1 MTLATI
7 AVLGATGGQGG
18 AVTAAL
24 LRTGH
29 QVRAMVR
36 DPGSV
41 RAQVLAGAGVSIE
54 EGDLTDTDALAT
66 LFRSTDAAFAVTTPF
81 QDGLDAEKEQGA
93 AVVRAA
99 ERAGLPHLVF
109 SSVAGAD
116 LHTGIPHFETKAHTE
131 RLLAAADVPSTVVAP
146 TYFYENALGLAD
158 EIEAGFLALPL
169 GPETRLQQIARHDL
183 GHVVAE
189 ILADPGAWTGERVE
203 LAYDDPTGP
212 QMAAAIGAATDRE
225 LAYRP
230 TPLEAV
236 READPDMGAMW
247 AFLAEHGYDV
257 DIPALHARF
266 PGVPWTTYADWAESQ
281 RWPDA
286 R

>member
-1 MTLATI
+1 MTI

-41 RAQVLAGAGVSIE
+41 RAQVLAGAGVSLV
-54 EGDLTDTDALAT
+54 EGDLTDVEALTT
-66 LFRSTDAAFAVTTPF
+66 LFRSTRAAFAVTTPF
-81 QDGLDAEKEQGA
+81 QDGLEAEKEQGA

-99 ERAGLPHLVF
+99 ERAGLPHLVL

-116 LHTGIPHFETKAHTE
+116 QHTGVPHFETKAHTE
-131 RLLAAADVPSTVVAP
+131 RLLAVADVPSTVVAP
-146 TYFYENALGLAD
+146 TYFYENALGPGGGIA
-158 EIEAGFLALPL
+158 AGSVALPL
-169 GPETRLQQIARHDL
+169 GPETRLQQVARHDL
-183 GHVVAE
+183 GHVVAA
-189 ILADPGAWTGERVE
+189 IVAAPDAWAGERIE
-203 LAYDDPTGP
+203 LAGDDPTGP
-212 QMAAAIGAATDRE
+212 QMAAAIGAATGRE
-225 LAYRP
+225 LEFRS
-230 TPLEAV
+230 TSLEAV

-247 AFLAEHGYDV
+247 GFLAEHGYDV

-266 PGVPWTTYADWAESQ
+266 PGVPWTTYADWAAAQ
-281 RWPDA
+281 HWPEG

>member
-1 MTLATI
+1 MTI

-18 AVTAAL
+18 AVIAAL

-41 RAQVLAGAGVSIE
+41 RAQVLAGAGVSIV
-54 EGDLTDTDALAT
+54 EGDLTDTEALTT

-81 QDGLDAEKEQGA
+81 PDGIDAEKEQGA
-93 AVVRAA
+93 AIVRAA
-99 ERAGLPHLVF
+99 ERADLPHLVF

-116 LHTGIPHFETKAHTE
+116 LHTGVPHFETKAHTE
-131 RLLAAADVPSTVVAP
+131 RLLAVADVPSTVIAP
-146 TYFYENALGLAD
+146 TYFYENALRLTGEL
-158 EIEAGFLALPL
+158 EAGFLALPL
-169 GPETRLQQIARHDL
+169 APETRLQQIARHDL
-183 GHVVAE
+183 GHVVAA
-189 ILADPGAWTGERVE
+189 IVTAPGAWTGERIE
-203 LAYDDPTGP
+203 LAGDDPTGP
-212 QMAAAIGAATDRE
+212 QMAAAIGAAASRE
-225 LAYRP
+225 LAYR
-230 TPLEAV
+230 TSPLDAI

-281 RWPDA
+281 RWPEE